1 MLEKCKHASS
11 LEDLSIWHVYLGSDG
26 MENFMINII
35 YVTYTLIVQL
45 YVQCLKYSHRL
56 HKSTAYWHECQNKR
70 EQPITYW
77 LRLDNWYTVKD
88 FVRHK
93 PTD

>member
-1 MLEKCKHASS
+1 MQACFN
-11 LEDLSIWHVYLGSDG
+11 LEDLAIWHVYLGSDG
-26 MENFMINII
+26 MENLMNNII

-45 YVQCLKYSHRL
+45 YFQCLKYSQRL
-56 HKSTAYWHECQNKR
+56 HKSTVYWHERKNKR